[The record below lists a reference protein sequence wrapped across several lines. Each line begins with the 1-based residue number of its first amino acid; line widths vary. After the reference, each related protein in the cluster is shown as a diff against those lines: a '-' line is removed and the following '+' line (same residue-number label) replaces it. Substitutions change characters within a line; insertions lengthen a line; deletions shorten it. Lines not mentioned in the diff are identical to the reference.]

1 MVGLTG
7 RYYCGSCGCW
17 DSALWPASFPGPPL
31 DFASYSEPLQQDFA
45 GVEKKGNTPLSRP

>member
-7 RYYCGSCGCW
+7 RYHCGCGCGCW

-31 DFASYSEPLQQDFA
+31 DFASYSEPLQDFA
-45 GVEKKGNTPLSRP
+45 GLEKKGNIPLSQP